1 MSARAEAWR
10 DEFARSHA
18 LFGEASAV
26 LPGGLAHD
34 SRVADPFPLYMARA
48 AGARKWDVDGNEYV
62 DYWMGHGALVMGHAY
77 QPVVDA
83 VCRQVALGTHL
94 GACHELEVRWAQQ
107 VQALVP
113 CAESVRFCSS
123 GTEATLLAMRLARAD
138 TGRERILRFHDHFHG
153 WHEYATTG
161 IRAPYSTSGSPGTP
175 EAVGGSLRVVSDT
188 DLDAVATALAARD
201 VAGVILEPTGAA
213 WGTVPLTPGFVEGLR
228 AITAETGTLLIFDE
242 VITGFRLAPGGAQE
256 LLGVTPDLCTLAKAL
271 GGGLPAAAIA
281 GRAELLEL
289 LSPGGRAGVKVPHA
303 GTFNANPLSAAAGLA
318 ALEALAAGAPQRAAD
333 RAAARLR
340 DGFNRVLGEL
350 GIAGAA
356 YGTSS
361 LFHLHL
367 GSGIELGRDGGVAA
381 FDREALARDAK
392 AHAVNGELRAALLER
407 GVDFMR
413 AGGMVSSAHT
423 DADIDATVEAGRE
436 ALASMGLARG

>member
-77 QPVVDA
+77 QPVVEA

-107 VQALVP
+107 VQVLVP
-113 CAESVRFCSS
+113 CAERVRFCSS
-123 GTEATLLAMRLARAD
+123 GTEATLLAMRLARAH

-161 IRAPYSTSGSPGTP
+161 IRAPYATAGAPGTP
-175 EAVGGSLRVVSDT
+175 AAVGDSLLVVTDS
-188 DLDAVATALAARD
+188 DLDAVHAALAARD
-201 VAGVILEPTGAA
+201 VAAVILEPTGAA
-213 WGTVPLTPGFVEGLR
+213 WGTVPLTPAFVEQLR

-256 LLGVTPDLCTLAKAL
+256 LLGVTPDLCALAKAL

-281 GRAELLEL
+281 GRADVLEL
-289 LSPGGRAGVKVPHA
+289 LSPAGRAGIKVPHA

-318 ALEALAAGAPQRAAD
+318 ALEALATGAPQRAAD

-340 DGFNRVLGEL
+340 VGFNQVLAEL
-350 GIAGAA
+350 DIAGAA

-367 GSGIELGRDGGVAA
+367 GDGIELDASGAVAA

-392 AHAVNGELRAALLER
+392 AHALNGELRAGLLER

-436 ALASMGLARG
+436 TLVSMGLARG

>member
-1 MSARAEAWR
+1 MSARADAWR
-10 DEFARSHA
+10 DEFPRSHA

-48 AGARKWDVDGNEYV
+48 EGARKWDVDGNEYI

-77 QPVVDA
+77 QPVVDG
-83 VCRQVALGTHL
+83 VCRQMALGTHL

-113 CAESVRFCSS
+113 CAERVRFCSS
-123 GTEATLLAMRLARAD
+123 GTEATLLAMRLARAH

-161 IRAPYSTSGSPGTP
+161 IRAPYATTGAPGTP
-175 EAVGGSLRVVSDT
+175 DAVGRSLAVVSDGG
-188 DLDAVATALAARD
+188 LDAVAAALAAGD
-201 VAGVILEPTGAA
+201 VAAVILEPTGAS
-213 WGTVPLTPGFVEGLR
+213 WCTVPLAPAFVEQLR
-228 AITAETGTLLIFDE
+228 ALTAETDTLLVFDE

-256 LLGVTPDLCTLAKAL
+256 VLGITPDLCALAKAL

-281 GRAELLEL
+281 GRADVLEL
-289 LSPGGRAGVKVPHA
+289 LSPAGRGGVKVPHA

-318 ALEALAAGAPQRAAD
+318 ALEALATGAPQRAAD
-333 RAAARLR
+333 RAADRLR
-340 DGFNRVLGEL
+340 NGFNRVLAEL
-350 GIAGAA
+350 EIAGAA

-361 LFHLHL
+361 FFHLHL
-367 GSGIELGRDGGVAA
+367 GHGIEIGTDGGIAA
-381 FDREALARDAK
+381 LDREALAKDTK
-392 AHAVNGELRAALLER
+392 AHALNGELRASLLER

-423 DADIDATVEAGRE
+423 DADIDMTVEAGRA
-436 ALASMGLARG
+436 ALVSMNLARG